1 MARQKL
7 IILPKLCNCGGD
19 PAKQWFI
26 YYSCRDPHTGKMVRF
41 RHYDGFTD
49 LPVQGKIEHAK
60 QLIEMYSTRLRS
72 GWTPYTNDTE
82 AIYTDHIDYKTIAD
96 MYGKRRS
103 GNNTI
108 RLWTSRY
115 LDSILQGVRHSTY
128 LTYKSKLRIF
138 VLWLE
143 REHVAMNDIAT
154 IDNKLISLFFQYLID
169 ERKLSRESISNYTE
183 LLVTLF
189 AFFIKEKLIIYNPVF
204 DIPVCNRIND
214 QAPRPIQREHFE
226 AFKKE
231 IQKDPELWLATLFE
245 FYCGMR
251 PGHEIREMKIKDID
265 YLVGTVHIG
274 RQNAKAE
281 VDRMVTIPKQF
292 LEIIKTVYQLQKCNR
307 EYYVFGKGGIPGPVC
322 IGKNKLSRKF
332 RIIRTRLNMPY
343 EYKFYS
349 WKHTGAIEADE
360 AGMPFK
366 DISLHLGHNDI
377 TTTSIYFRNKKVQVS
392 KAIRDNYP
400 TL

>member
-7 IILPKLCNCGGD
+7 IILPKLCSCGGD
-19 PAKQWFI
+19 PDKQWFI

-41 RHYDGFTD
+41 RHYDGFTGI
-49 LPVQGKIEHAK
+49 PVFARMEHA
-60 QLIEMYSTRLRS
+60 QELIEMFSARLKS
-72 GWTPYTNDTE
+72 GWTPYANDTQ
-82 AIYTDHIDYKTIAD
+82 AIYNDHIDYKTVAE
-96 MYGKRRS
+96 MYGRRRS

-115 LDSILQGVRHSTY
+115 LDSIIQGVRHSTY

-138 VLWLE
+138 ILWLE
-143 REHVAMNDIAT
+143 RENIALNDITT
-154 IDNKLISLFFQYLID
+154 IDNKVIISFFKYLID
-169 ERKLSRESISNYTE
+169 ERILSHESIGNYTE
-183 LLVTLF
+183 LLANLF
-189 AFFIKEKLIIYNPVF
+189 LYFKKNKLILYSPVF

-214 QAPRPIQREHFE
+214 QAPRPIQRDDIE

-231 IQKDPELWLATLFE
+231 IQKDPELWLAVQFE

-251 PGHEIREMKIKDID
+251 PGHEIREMKVKDID
-265 YLVGTVHIG
+265 FLSGTVHIG
-274 RQNAKAE
+274 RQTAKIE
-281 VDRMVTIPKQF
+281 KDRIVTIPKQF
-292 LEIIKTVYQLQKCNR
+292 LETIKQGYQLQQFNR
-307 EYYVFGKGGIPGPVC
+307 EFYVFGKEGHPGPVS
-322 IGKNKLSRKF
+322 IGKNKFGYKF
-332 RIIRTRLNMPY
+332 RKIRVKLNMPV

-360 AGMPFK
+360 ANIPHK
-366 DISLHLGHNDI
+366 DISMHLGHGNMS
-377 TTTSIYFRNKKVQVS
+377 TTDIYFRNKKVQVS